1 VPGRLPDRDDLGRP
15 AAGSADAPPAAGR
28 PSRTIGQW
36 LRLIA
41 RRWRVVAAFVLGGLV
56 IGAIYSLVQPTLY
69 ESKST
74 LVLSPASGT
83 LDPQNAQDLPALA
96 QTVARLAVTDAVLL
110 DARQRYVASAPSGER
125 AERSATASPGWMEA
139 HVSAAVVPQTSL
151 VEVTGED
158 GDQQGA
164 SDLTRAVVAS
174 VREQVQNLAPPPP
187 STTTETTTGETV
199 TEPPAETEAAGL
211 RIDPFGDPTRQGQV
225 SPTPTRNLLLGGN
238 VGLIL
243 GIIAVILLADRGL
256 RLRSSS
262 ELAEAL
268 GLSDVIV
275 LPPRPRPGNG
285 RPRLSA
291 RGYTL
296 VADEPG
302 RDAFRLLR
310 SRVMA
315 ASERG
320 EAVIAMLGSVEPEV
334 MREVGAEL
342 AAQMTATGASV
353 LLVEAD
359 FHGAPWVLGRRPPP
373 GLGEALAGGDWREH
387 VMSVPVQVR
396 TSPSARPT
404 PAPRDL
410 ALLPA
415 GQPPLDPSAAFSSPA
430 FGDFIDQVTA
440 HYRHVILVGPTSE
453 WQAESI
459 LLAERTSASV
469 VILPP
474 GLHMAQV
481 REVARSP
488 EADSERLIA
497 MCVMEAERL
506 AARRRPARARRR

>member
-1 VPGRLPDRDDLGRP
+1 MPIGRLPERDGLDRPGGTGAGEP
-15 AAGSADAPPAAGR
+15 AAAAGR

-36 LRLIA
+36 VRLVA

-56 IGAIYSLVQPTLY
+56 IGAIYSLIQPTLY
-69 ESKST
+69 ESRST

-96 QTVARLAVTDAVLL
+96 QTVARLAVTDAVLV
-110 DARQRYVASAPSGER
+110 DARRRYVASAPAGER
-125 AERSATASPGWMEA
+125 AERSATATLGWMES
-139 HVSAAVVPQTSL
+139 HVSASVVPQTSL

-158 GDQQGA
+158 SDQQGA

-174 VREQVQNLAPPPP
+174 VREQVQNLAPPPAATDP
-187 STTTETTTGETV
+187 ATTGEPTG
-199 TEPPAETEAAGL
+199 TEAAGL

-243 GIIAVILLADRGL
+243 GIIAVILLSDRGL
-256 RLRSSS
+256 RLRSSA

-268 GLSDVIV
+268 GVPDVIV
-275 LPPRPRPGNG
+275 LPPRPRAGNG

-302 RDAFRLLR
+302 REAFRLLR

-320 EAVIAMLGSVEPEV
+320 EAVIAMLGSVDPET

-342 AAQMTATGASV
+342 AAQMTATGSSV

-359 FHGAPWVLGRRPPP
+359 FHGAPWALGRRPPP

-387 VMSVPVQVR
+387 VMSLPVQVR
-396 TSPSARPT
+396 TSPSARPVA
-404 PAPRDL
+404 APRDL

-415 GQPPLDPSAAFSSPA
+415 GQAPLDPSAAFSSPA

-440 HYRHVILVGPTSE
+440 RYRHVILVGPGSE
-453 WQAESI
+453 WQAESVV
-459 LLAERTSASV
+459 LAERTSASV
-469 VILPP
+469 VILPS
-474 GLHMAQV
+474 GLQMAQA

-488 EADSERLIA
+488 EADAERLIA
-497 MCVMEAERL
+497 VCVTEPER
-506 AARRRPARARRR
+506 AAPRPRPVRARRR